1 MKHWSCQLNIKSWSN
16 RRINLNRRID
26 LTVRIDSTNILI
38 WSSNFI
44 ESSPRTISNF
54 KNFHSFKLIIFN
66 IGTVSFCPTHSIGCN
81 FRNTMTRRKPIGVI
95 RQPSNSGSGADDR
108 LEFICFVGGREPQ
121 IHELW
126 IFAEDGITR
135 EVHPFAR
142 IDVGNF
148 RGDCFRTT
156 YTTEIGRRVSI
167 YGRKLIN
174 GSVEWL
180 GVPAPSCSTGV
191 TWTENILV
199 PDSR

>member
-1 MKHWSCQLNIKSWSN
+1 
-16 RRINLNRRID
+16 
-26 LTVRIDSTNILI
+26 
-38 WSSNFI
+38 
-44 ESSPRTISNF
+44 
-54 KNFHSFKLIIFN
+54 
-66 IGTVSFCPTHSIGCN
+66 
-81 FRNTMTRRKPIGVI
+81 MTRRKPIGDI
-95 RQPSNSGSGADDR
+95 RQTSNSGSGADAR
-108 LEFICFVGGREPQ
+108 LEFIRCGGCREPQ
-121 IHELW
+121 IHDLW

-148 RGDCFRTT
+148 SGDCFRTAYAT
-156 YTTEIGRRVSI
+156 RIGHRVSI

-180 GVPAPSCSTGV
+180 GVPAPSCDTGV